1 LLVKLERNRVKLVMQ
16 HGEYETILKL
26 NLEEAE
32 GLSADLVNA
41 LENYQQ

>member
-1 LLVKLERNRVKLVMQ
+1 MKLVMQ

-32 GLSADLVNA
+32 AEAERLSADLVNA